1 MHLQLRA
8 LGPVGGLAVGIA
20 LLALAA
26 CASGGGESGGAAAP
40 DDAPGSGG
48 AAGVGGAAGKAGAS
62 GGTIVADATP
72 SCDVG
77 KLVYLSTIERKLL
90 GFDPKSL
97 AITPIGDIVCPA
109 ASSSVPFGLAIDVKG
124 TLWIP
129 YNDGA
134 IYQLTLGDMSCKK
147 SGYKP
152 LQSGWERFKV
162 AFLGDAASPTGE
174 TLYASDLPNDPTKT
188 PSQGLGRISPDLVL
202 TPIANYSAPFAHEP
216 ATITGR
222 RDGRLFAF
230 FFGSAGRVVAEVDPA
245 TAALKAPIPQPITLS
260 DHNAVA
266 QWGGAYWIFTSVSD
280 GVHST
285 IDKLVVGKGTKRV
298 VEDAGYTIKGAAVST
313 CAPTAQPDVK

>member
-1 MHLQLRA
+1 MHGLRA

-26 CASGGGESGGAAAP
+26 CASRGGESGGAAAP

-90 GFDPKSL
+90 GFDPKTL

-109 ASSSVPFGLAIDVKG
+109 SSSSVPFGLAIDVKG

-129 YNDGA
+129 YNNGA

-162 AFLGDAASPTGE
+162 AFLGDAASPTERRCTRRTYRRIRRRRRRRGWV
-174 TLYASDLPNDPTKT
+174 ASRPTSCSRRSRT
-188 PSQGLGRISPDLVL
+188 TARRSPTSLRRSRAGV
-202 TPIANYSAPFAHEP
+202 TGICSRSSSEAPGGSWP
-216 ATITGR
+216 RSIPR
-222 RDGRLFAF
+222 RPR
-230 FFGSAGRVVAEVDPA
+230 
-245 TAALKAPIPQPITLS
+245 
-260 DHNAVA
+260 
-266 QWGGAYWIFTSVSD
+266 
-280 GVHST
+280 
-285 IDKLVVGKGTKRV
+285 
-298 VEDAGYTIKGAAVST
+298 
-313 CAPTAQPDVK
+313 